1 MNIVQILFFGLFA
14 LLPSPDR
21 KVQQAECDDIQ
32 AIAKISQEPNG
43 SKIMISIEGGYAP
56 FKYLFYKKSG
66 HLLSEN
72 FDSSTTT
79 VIDKG
84 KYFCTVIDKRN
95 CKKTI
100 EFEVK

>member
-1 MNIVQILFFGLFA
+1 MNIVQILFFSVLA
-14 LLPSPDR
+14 SLPFPEGR
-21 KVQQAECDDIQ
+21 GQQAGCDDIHASAKVSQ
-32 AIAKISQEPNG
+32 ESNGAKIT
-43 SKIMISIEGGYAP
+43 ISIEGGYAP

-72 FDSSTTT
+72 FDQSTAT
-79 VIDKG
+79 IMDKG

>member
-1 MNIVQILFFGLFA
+1 MNIVQILFFTLFA
-14 LLPSPDR
+14 TLPLSEGR
-21 KVQQAECDDIQ
+21 GLQVGCDDIQ
-32 AIAKISQEPNG
+32 ASAKVSQETNG
-43 SKIMISIEGGYAP
+43 SKITISIEGGYAP

-72 FDSSTTT
+72 FDSSTA
-79 VIDKG
+79 IAMDKG